1 MIRLYTWTTPNG
13 RKASI
18 ALEEL
23 ELRYSVNAIDIGDD
37 EQFSAKFAA
46 MSPYNKIPVI
56 VDEDAG
62 DLEVFESG
70 AILVYLAEK
79 AGRLLPS
86 VGAERYRTLSWLQLQ
101 VGGVGPMFGQ
111 LEHFVAA
118 EEQNKGAIKRYVGQV
133 ERLLNVLE
141 KRLETST
148 HLAGDEFSI
157 ADIAAYPWVKAA
169 VDNFSKVLP
178 SPPLDSREDLARW
191 MERVGARPSVQ
202 RGMNVPESN

>member
-23 ELRYSVNAIDIGDD
+23 ELEYRVNPIDIGNDA
-37 EQFSAKFAA
+37 QFDARFADI
-46 MSPYNKIPVI
+46 SPYNKIPVI

-62 DLEVFESG
+62 DLAVFESG
-70 AILVYLAEK
+70 AILIYLAEK
-79 AGRLLPS
+79 TGRLLPALGS
-86 VGAERYRTLSWLQLQ
+86 ERYATLSWLQLQ

-111 LEHFVAA
+111 LGHFAAA
-118 EEQNKGAIKRYVGQV
+118 EEKNKGAIKRYADQV

-148 HLAGDEFSI
+148 HLAGEDFSI
-157 ADIAAYPWVKAA
+157 ADIATYPWVKAA
-169 VDNFSKVLP
+169 VEDFGKVLP
-178 SPPLDSREDLARW
+178 SLLDSREDLARW
-191 MERVGARPSVQ
+191 MQQVGARPSVQ
-202 RGMNVPESN
+202 RGMAVPALD